1 LLFLSFFLFFFSNS
15 PSSSPMY
22 EYTVSLSNIVRE
34 SHSYINK
41 YIYLS
46 KIVGNTQRSR
56 VTRAA
61 KTPVI
66 QRSVAKEMRAV
77 PLITTSLSLSLS
89 IYKYN
94 P

>member
-1 LLFLSFFLFFFSNS
+1 
-15 PSSSPMY
+15 MY